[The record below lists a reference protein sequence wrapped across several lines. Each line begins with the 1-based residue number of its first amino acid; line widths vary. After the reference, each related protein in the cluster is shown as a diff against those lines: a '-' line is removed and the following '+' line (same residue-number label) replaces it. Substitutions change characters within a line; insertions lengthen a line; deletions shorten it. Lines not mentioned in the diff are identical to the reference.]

1 MSIQQAM
8 AEVAKLN
15 EGGVRVQGGKKY
27 TMVSTRIEAFRKIL
41 GLDFGINSEILVND
55 DTRVVMKT
63 TIWDKNGFQIGC
75 GHAEEIRAHG
85 RVNKVSAIE
94 NCETSSLGRA
104 LASIGLS
111 GNEFASG
118 DELIAAANKLSTL
131 HENLEQ
137 KEKEFEVRQKENNAE
152 LKKIEIEIVEDEQ
165 IDSLTDLEFALSQK
179 NSTQELMEVFKQRS
193 DRDWSSEEIEIF
205 TQRRKEI
212 ENE

>member
-27 TMVSTRIEAFRKIL
+27 TMVSTRIEAFRKIH

-75 GHAEEIRAHG
+75 GHAEEIRAQG

-94 NCETSSLGRA
+94 NCETSSWGRA

-111 GNEFASG
+111 GSEFASG
-118 DELIAAANKLSTL
+118 DELIAVANKLSTL

-137 KEKEFEVRQKENNAE
+137 KEKEFEVKQQVTDAD
-152 LKKIEIEIVEDEQ
+152 LKKIQIEIVEGDNV
-165 IDSLTDLEFALSQK
+165 DALTDLEFALSQK
-179 NSTQELMEVFKQRS
+179 NSTQELMEVFQQRS

>member
-8 AEVAKLN
+8 AIVAKLN

-75 GHAEEIRAHG
+75 GHAEEIRAQG

-94 NCETSSLGRA
+94 NCETSSIGRA

-111 GNEFASG
+111 GSEFASG
-118 DELIAAANKLSTL
+118 DELIAVANKITTL

-137 KEKEFEVRQKENNAE
+137 KEKEFEVKQQVSDSD
-152 LKKIEIEIVEDEQ
+152 LKKIQIEIVEGDNV
-165 IDSLTDLEFALSQK
+165 DALTDLEVLLSQK
-179 NSTQELMEVFKQRS
+179 NSTQELMEVFKLRS
-193 DRDWSSEEIEIF
+193 DRDWSDSEMEIF
-205 TQRRKEI
+205 TLRRKEI

>member
-8 AEVAKLN
+8 AIVAKLN

-75 GHAEEIRAHG
+75 GHAEEIRAQG

-94 NCETSSLGRA
+94 NCETSSIGRA

-111 GNEFASG
+111 GSEFASG
-118 DELIAAANKLSTL
+118 DELIAVANKITTL

-137 KEKEFEVRQKENNAE
+137 KEKEFEVKQQVSDSD
-152 LKKIEIEIVEDEQ
+152 LKKIQIEIVEGDNV
-165 IDSLTDLEFALSQK
+165 DALTDLEVLLSQK
-179 NSTQELMEVFKQRS
+179 NSTQELMEVFKLRS
-193 DRDWSSEEIEIF
+193 DRDWSNEEIEIF

>member
-75 GHAEEIRAHG
+75 GHAEEIRAQG

-94 NCETSSLGRA
+94 NCETSSWGRA

-111 GNEFASG
+111 GSEFASG
-118 DELIAAANKLSTL
+118 DELIAVANKLSTL

-137 KEKEFEVRQKENNAE
+137 KEKEFEVKQQVTDAD
-152 LKKIEIEIVEDEQ
+152 LKKIQIEIVEGDNV
-165 IDSLTDLEFALSQK
+165 DALTDLEFALSQK
-179 NSTQELMEVFKQRS
+179 NSTQELMEVFQQRS

>member
-8 AEVAKLN
+8 AIVAKLN

-63 TIWDKNGFQIGC
+63 TIWDKSGFQIGC
-75 GHAEEIRAHG
+75 GHAEEIRAQG

-94 NCETSSLGRA
+94 NCETSSIGRA

-111 GNEFASG
+111 GSEFASG
-118 DELIAAANKLSTL
+118 DELIAVANKITTL

-137 KEKEFEVRQKENNAE
+137 KEKEFEVKQQVSDSD
-152 LKKIEIEIVEDEQ
+152 LKKIQIEIVEGDNV
-165 IDSLTDLEFALSQK
+165 DALTDLEVLLSQK
-179 NSTQELMEVFKQRS
+179 NSTQELMEVFKLRS
-193 DRDWSSEEIEIF
+193 DRDWSNEEIEIF

>member
-8 AEVAKLN
+8 AIVAKLN

-75 GHAEEIRAHG
+75 GHAEEIRAQG

-94 NCETSSLGRA
+94 NCETSSIGRA

-111 GNEFASG
+111 GSEFASG
-118 DELIAAANKLSTL
+118 DELIAVANKITTL

-137 KEKEFEVRQKENNAE
+137 KEKEFEVKQQVSDSD
-152 LKKIEIEIVEDEQ
+152 LKKIQIEIVEGDNV
-165 IDSLTDLEFALSQK
+165 DALTDLEVLLSQK
-179 NSTQELMEVFKQRS
+179 NSTQELMEVYQQRS
-193 DRDWSSEEIEIF
+193 DRDWSDSEMEIF
-205 TQRRKEI
+205 TLRRKEI